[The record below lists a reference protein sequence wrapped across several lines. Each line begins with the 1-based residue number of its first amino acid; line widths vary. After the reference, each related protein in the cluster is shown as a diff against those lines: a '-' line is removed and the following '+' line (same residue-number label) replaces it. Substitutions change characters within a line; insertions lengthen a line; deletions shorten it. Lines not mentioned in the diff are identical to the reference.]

1 MSSTVDNTA
10 THSRSHVDK
19 TGEFVTSVSF
29 DTLKFANKLKTAGI
43 PPAHAEAEAEA
54 LEEVLKTNLQGFAE
68 SESRNGKALARLEA
82 NMEKGFTEVDLRF
95 AQINQ
100 RFAEVKGEMRLLK
113 WMLGVIVTGI
123 AALII
128 KAFF

>member
-1 MSSTVDNTA
+1 M
-10 THSRSHVDK
+10 
-19 TGEFVTSVSF
+19 TSVSF

-54 LEEVLKTNLQGFAE
+54 LEEVLKTNIQGFAE

-123 AALII
+123 AA
-128 KAFF
+128 

>member
-1 MSSTVDNTA
+1 MTS
-10 THSRSHVDK
+10 
-19 TGEFVTSVSF
+19 VTS

-54 LEEVLKTNLQGFAE
+54 LEEVLKTNLQ
-68 SESRNGKALARLEA
+68 ESRNGKALARLEA
-82 NMEKGFTEVDLRF
+82 NMEKGFAEVDLRF

>member
-1 MSSTVDNTA
+1 
-10 THSRSHVDK
+10 
-19 TGEFVTSVSF
+19 
-29 DTLKFANKLKTAGI
+29 
-43 PPAHAEAEAEA
+43 
-54 LEEVLKTNLQGFAE
+54 
-68 SESRNGKALARLEA
+68 
-82 NMEKGFTEVDLRF
+82 
-95 AQINQ
+95 NQ